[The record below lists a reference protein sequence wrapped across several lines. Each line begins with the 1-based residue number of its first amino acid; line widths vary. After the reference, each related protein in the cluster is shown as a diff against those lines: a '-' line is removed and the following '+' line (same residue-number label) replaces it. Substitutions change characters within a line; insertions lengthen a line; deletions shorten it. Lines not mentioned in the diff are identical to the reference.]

1 MVPINSRR
9 QQRTGIRLL
18 AVVCLLAMSQ
28 PAPAESWERAA
39 QLLVERC
46 VSCHEG
52 EFAPLGLRLGSHKSL
67 MGGSENGPV
76 ILPGNA
82 QDSPLIARV
91 EGRAEPQMPLDGP
104 PFLNETEIA
113 LLRGWIDAGAPG
125 PEQPTAPPA
134 TTPDPMVDGIVTY
147 PEVRRIFGQ
156 RCIECH
162 SDNGKYDT
170 PPEALRLDS
179 LDAILRGGDRIVVIP
194 GNPAA
199 SEVIRRVR
207 GLADPKMPFDGPPW
221 LDEADIVL
229 LEAWIAGGALDGA
242 GTVAPVPEGGS
253 VRLRGILTAPD
264 AVDGAVFLTD
274 AATEIRDAPSVGD
287 RVELR
292 ARIASD
298 GMLVAERLR
307 SR

>member
-1 MVPINSRR
+1 MVPINSRH
-9 QQRTGIRLL
+9 QQRKGIRPL

-28 PAPAESWERAA
+28 SAPAETWDRVS
-39 QLLVERC
+39 QLLTERC

-52 EFAPLGLRLGSHKSL
+52 EFAPLRLQLDSHESL
-67 MGGSENGPV
+67 MGGSERGPV

-104 PFLNETEIA
+104 PFLHEVEIA

-125 PEQPTAPPA
+125 PEQPTAPPL
-134 TTPDPMVDGIVTY
+134 TTPDPMADGLVTY

-199 SEVIRRVR
+199 SDVIRRVR

-229 LEAWIAGGALDGA
+229 LEAWIAGGAPDGD
-242 GTVAPVPEGGS
+242 GTVAPVPVGGS
-253 VRLRGILTAPD
+253 VRLRGVLTAPD
-264 AVDGAVFLTD
+264 AVDGAVFVTD
-274 AATEIRDAPSVGD
+274 GGTDIRDAIRVGD

-292 ARIASD
+292 ARIAPD
-298 GMLVAERLR
+298 GSLMAERLR
-307 SR
+307 AR

>member
-1 MVPINSRR
+1 MVPINSRH
-9 QQRTGIRLL
+9 QQRKGIRPL

-28 PAPAESWERAA
+28 PAPAETWDRVS
-39 QLLVERC
+39 QLLTERC

-52 EFAPLGLRLGSHKSL
+52 EFAPLGLQLDSHESL
-67 MGGSENGPV
+67 MGGSERGPV

-104 PFLNETEIA
+104 PFLHEAEIA

-125 PEQPTAPPA
+125 PEQPTAPPP
-134 TTPDPMVDGIVTY
+134 TTPDPMADGLVTY
-147 PEVRRIFGQ
+147 PEVRHIFGQ

-229 LEAWIAGGALDGA
+229 LEAWIAGGAPDGD
-242 GTVAPVPEGGS
+242 GTVAPVPVGGS
-253 VRLRGILTAPD
+253 VRLRGVLTAPD
-264 AVDGAVFLTD
+264 AVDGTVFMTD
-274 AATEIRDAPSVGD
+274 GGTDIRDATRVGE

-292 ARIASD
+292 ARIAPD
-298 GMLVAERLR
+298 GRLMAERLR
-307 SR
+307 AR

>member
-1 MVPINSRR
+1 MVPINFHL
-9 QQRTGIRLL
+9 QQRKVSYLL
-18 AVVCLLAMSQ
+18 AVVNLLAIVQ
-28 PAPAESWERAA
+28 PAAAETWDR
-39 QLLVERC
+39 VEELFAEHC
-46 VSCHEG
+46 LSCHEG
-52 EFAPLGLRLGSHKSL
+52 EFAPLGLGLGSHESL
-67 MGGSENGPV
+67 MAGSENGPV
-76 ILPGNA
+76 ILPNNA
-82 QDSPLIARV
+82 QDSPLIARI

-104 PFLNETEIA
+104 PFLNEAEIA
-113 LLRGWIDAGAPG
+113 LLRDWIDAGARG
-125 PEQPTAPPA
+125 PEQAAAPPGTA
-134 TTPDPMVDGIVTY
+134 PDPMADGLVTY

-162 SDNGKYDT
+162 SENGKYDT

-179 LDAILRGGDRIVVIP
+179 LDAILRGGDQIVVIP

-221 LDEADIVL
+221 LDEADIAL
-229 LEAWIAGGALDGA
+229 LEAWIAGGAMDGD
-242 GTVAPVPEGGS
+242 GTVAPLPVGRS
-253 VRLRGILTAPD
+253 VRLRGVLTAPD

-274 AATEIRDAPSVGD
+274 ATTEIRDALGVGD

-292 ARIASD
+292 ARIGSD
-298 GMLVAERLR
+298 GTLIAERLR